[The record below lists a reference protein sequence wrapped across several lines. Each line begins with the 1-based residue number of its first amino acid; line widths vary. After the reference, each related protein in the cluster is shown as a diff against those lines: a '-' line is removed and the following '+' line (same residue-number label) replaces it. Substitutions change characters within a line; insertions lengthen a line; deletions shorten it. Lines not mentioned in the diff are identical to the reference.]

1 MKYIDL
7 LDYVV
12 VLARH
17 KRFVVRFVSAS
28 LVVALILLF
37 LVIPRWYKST
47 AVVVPP
53 RQKSM
58 LSMMSSLKSS
68 TSSLRALGIGVQND
82 DIQQYQ
88 VILNSRRIKEAVI
101 NKFDLMKS
109 YDLETMEKAIKELED
124 NVSIALGK
132 EDAAVEIS
140 VFDTSPQRAADIA
153 NYYVV
158 MLNKIYLEISIS
170 EATNNRKFLEDRYN
184 KNIEDLKSAE
194 EKYKQFQEKYGVYS
208 VSDQVKSAIEVA
220 AKLQSQIV
228 LKEVELGI
236 LDRTTTPENEN
247 RKNIKIE
254 LDELKRQMKNMKFG
268 APSKDNSI
276 QIFTP
281 FEKAPEIGMQYLNF
295 YREMEIQGKILEIL
309 VPLYEQS
316 KIEEQ
321 RNIPTVLSLDV
332 AVPAVKAS
340 KPKRMVIILI
350 IFLASIIFAFL
361 IALWKE
367 NLIQR
372 RTQLNTKDVEK
383 LNFISREFHWRNIFR

>member
-17 KRFVVRFVSAS
+17 KRFVVRFIGAS
-28 LVVALILLF
+28 IVLGAIILF
-37 LVIPRWYKST
+37 LIVPRWYKST

-88 VILNSRRIKEAVI
+88 VILNSRRIKEEVI
-101 NKFDLMKS
+101 NKFDLMKV
-109 YDLETMEKAIKELED
+109 YDLETMEKTIKELED

-132 EDAAVEIS
+132 EDAAVEIN
-140 VFDTSPQRAADIA
+140 VYDTSPQRAADIA
-153 NYYVV
+153 NYYVD

-170 EATNNRKFLEDRYN
+170 EATSNRKFLEDRYN
-184 KNIEDLKSAE
+184 KNIKDLENAE
-194 EKYKQFQEKYGVYS
+194 NQYKKFQEKYGVYS
-208 VSDQVKSAIEVA
+208 VTDQVKSAIEVA

-236 LDRTTTPENEN
+236 IDRTTTAENEN
-247 RKNIKIE
+247 RKIVKIE
-254 LDELKRQMKNMKFG
+254 LEELKRQMKNMKFG
-268 APSKDNSI
+268 PPAKDSGI
-276 QIFTP
+276 QIFAP
-281 FEKAPEIGMQYLNF
+281 FEKTPEIGMQYLNF
-295 YREMEIQGKILEIL
+295 YRDMEIQGKILEIL
-309 VPLYEQS
+309 VPLYEQA

-321 RNIPTVLSLDV
+321 RNIPTVLSLDH
-332 AVPAVKAS
+332 AVPAIKAS
-340 KPKRMVIILI
+340 KPKRLVILLI
-350 IFLASIIFAFL
+350 ITLASIILAFL
-361 IALWKE
+361 SAVWKE
-367 NLIQR
+367 HLAQR
-372 RTQLNTKDVEK
+372 RNQLNSKDIERLK
-383 LNFISREFHWRNIFR
+383 FISQEFHWRNILR

>member
-1 MKYIDL
+1 
-7 LDYVV
+7 
-12 VLARH
+12 
-17 KRFVVRFVSAS
+17 
-28 LVVALILLF
+28 
-37 LVIPRWYKST
+37 
-47 AVVVPP
+47 
-53 RQKSM
+53 
-58 LSMMSSLKSS
+58 
-68 TSSLRALGIGVQND
+68 
-82 DIQQYQ
+82 
-88 VILNSRRIKEAVI
+88 
-101 NKFDLMKS
+101 MKS